1 MSTIKRCN
9 KAVGYYL
16 YSNRDV
22 SNYKYIIKDVIS
34 VLDQNIFI
42 AFSFNLFGKRDDSS
56 ISDILHIDVEGC
68 FYDKLELLLKCTL
81 NILYSYVF

>member
-1 MSTIKRCN
+1 MVYKRIGLQSKAAIK
-9 KAVGYYL
+9 
-16 YSNRDV
+16 RDV
-22 SNYKYIIKDVIS
+22 SNYRYIIKDVIS

-42 AFSFNLFGKRDDSS
+42 AFSINLFGKRNDSS